1 MFLFLFNIC
10 YCVRLSVRSSRNS
23 ERIFVSRTDTL
34 IIFFI
39 SKENLC
45 QTKKFFSSTFIL
57 NCIFVKT
64 KNTILELQEILER
77 LLILCIS
84 IFTLYY
90 FSNRNRS
97 IRLHPLLALI
107 SICTFFMCMVFT
119 KAEYSLGVGFG
130 LFAVFSILRFR
141 TETFTIQTIVF
152 LFVSI
157 TLSLLDGLLP
167 IENLTILLG
176 INITIAT
183 IYLILNYLEK
193 KSPIVSEKNS
203 IEVISSLDFLQLEEA
218 DRKRV
223 LTEKTKLKNFSY
235 NIKSINLNDNIVILK
250 VSH

>member
-1 MFLFLFNIC
+1 M
-10 YCVRLSVRSSRNS
+10 
-23 ERIFVSRTDTL
+23 
-34 IIFFI
+34 
-39 SKENLC
+39 
-45 QTKKFFSSTFIL
+45 
-57 NCIFVKT
+57 
-64 KNTILELQEILER
+64 ELQDIFER

-90 FSNRNRS
+90 FSNRNRN
-97 IRLHPLLALI
+97 IRLHPLLGLI
-107 SICTFFMCMVFT
+107 SVCTFFMSLVFT
-119 KAEYSLGVGFG
+119 KAEYSLGAGFG

-141 TETFTIQTIVF
+141 TETFNIQTIVF

-176 INITIAT
+176 INITIVI

-203 IEVISSLDFLQLEEA
+203 IEIISSLDFLQLEES
-218 DRKRV
+218 DRRKL

-235 NIKSINLNDNIVILK
+235 SIKTINLNSNIVILK
-250 VSH
+250 VSA

>member
-1 MFLFLFNIC
+1 M
-10 YCVRLSVRSSRNS
+10 
-23 ERIFVSRTDTL
+23 
-34 IIFFI
+34 
-39 SKENLC
+39 
-45 QTKKFFSSTFIL
+45 
-57 NCIFVKT
+57 
-64 KNTILELQEILER
+64 ELQELFER
-77 LLILCIS
+77 LAILCIS

-90 FSNRNRS
+90 FSNRNRN
-97 IRLHPLLALI
+97 IRLHPLLGLI
-107 SICTFFMCMVFT
+107 SVCTFFMCLVFT

-130 LFAVFSILRFR
+130 LFAIFSILRFR

-167 IENLTILLG
+167 IKNLEILLG
-176 INITIAT
+176 INISIVV
-183 IYLILNYLEK
+183 IYLVLNYLEK
-193 KSPIVSEKNS
+193 KSPIVSEKSS

-218 DRKRV
+218 ERKRV